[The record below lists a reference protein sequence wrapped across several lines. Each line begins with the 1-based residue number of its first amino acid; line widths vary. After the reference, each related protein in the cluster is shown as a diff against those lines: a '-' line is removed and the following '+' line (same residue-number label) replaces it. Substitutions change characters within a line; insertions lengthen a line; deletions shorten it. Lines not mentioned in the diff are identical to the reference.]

1 MPRAYAGSRL
11 ALILRRLRGR
21 FGIAAPQ
28 VSVRTHV
35 PWHLRA
41 FSIGVIVIIL
51 LGFMAWVFDFGRQFA
66 GPVQAELSAQ
76 KVSNAALEE
85 EVMRLRGMLAAS
97 ENDLQIEKAAQK
109 QISEKQ
115 GALLEENARLKEEL
129 AVMERL
135 TKTKIGK

>member
-21 FGIAAPQ
+21 FGISAPQ

-41 FSIGVIVIIL
+41 FSIGIIVIIL

-66 GPVQAELSAQ
+66 GPAQAESNAL
-76 KVSNAALEE
+76 KVANAALEE
-85 EVMRLRGMLAAS
+85 EVTRLRGMLAAS

-109 QISEKQ
+109 QVSEKH
-115 GALLEENARLKEEL
+115 GALIEENTRLKEEL
-129 AVMERL
+129 AMMERL
-135 TKTKIGK
+135 ARTRKR